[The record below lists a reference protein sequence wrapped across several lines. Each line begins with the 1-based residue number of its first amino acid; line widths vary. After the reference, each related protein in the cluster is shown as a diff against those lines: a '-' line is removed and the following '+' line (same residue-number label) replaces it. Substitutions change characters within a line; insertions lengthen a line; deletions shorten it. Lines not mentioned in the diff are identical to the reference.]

1 MNVYSKANNN
11 VERQRRETE
20 KKSESDQRTVRTEH
34 NAKKDQSK
42 SKKIVIFGDSMIKNI
57 KGWEISKKV
66 HNVTVYVRP

>member
-1 MNVYSKANNN
+1 MNVNSKANNN

-20 KKSESDQRTVRTEH
+20 KKSESDQRTVRTEQ

-66 HNVTVYVRP
+66 YNVTVYVRP